1 MGTQLGY
8 GPYDIVGAPAEWY
21 TPVAAFN
28 IAAQTGRVM
37 LTPAGTL
44 ATGTLTLPSGAPDGA
59 TFTLQSS
66 QTQTAIT
73 ISAAAGDALVVPA
86 GGLATLT
93 ALVANTKYEYTYFLN
108 GNRTTGLLPRS
119 WVRTV

>member
-21 TPVAAFN
+21 TPLTAFN
-28 IAAQTGRVM
+28 IVAQTGRVM

-44 ATGTLTLPSGAPDGA
+44 ATGSLTLPLNPPDGA

-73 ISAAAGDALVVPA
+73 ITANTGDALVVPS
-86 GGLATLT
+86 GGLAALT
-93 ALVANTKYEYTYFLN
+93 ALVANTVYEYTYFLN

-119 WVRTV
+119 WVRTR

>member
-8 GPYDIVGAPAEWY
+8 GASDIVGAPAEWY
-21 TPVAAFN
+21 TPLTGFN
-28 IAAQTGRVM
+28 IQLLTGRVM
-37 LTPAGTL
+37 LTPAGAL
-44 ATGTLTLPSGAPDGA
+44 ATGTLVLPVGAPDGA
-59 TFTLQSS
+59 TVTLQSS

-73 ISAAAGDALVVPA
+73 ISAGTGDSLVVPA
-86 GGLATLT
+86 GGLAALT

-119 WVRTV
+119 WVRTQ

>member
-1 MGTQLGY
+1 MSQIGY
-8 GPYDIVGAPAEWY
+8 GAYDCIGAAREWY
-21 TPVAAFN
+21 TPLTAFN
-28 IAAQTGRVM
+28 IVAQTDSVL

-44 ATGTLTLPSGAPDGA
+44 ATGTLTLPLNPPDGA
-59 TFTLQSS
+59 KFVLQST

-73 ISAAAGDALVVPA
+73 INANTGDSLVVPA
-86 GGLATLT
+86 GGLAAIT

-119 WVRTV
+119 WIRTQ